1 MTFPSSFRSGED
13 KRGTEQ
19 LTAAMN
25 LRREVSNM
33 AWVLGFLVFCHFSG
47 KSRIQMPRAFHPV

>member
-1 MTFPSSFRSGED
+1 MPFLSFHSGED

-25 LRREVSNM
+25 LSREVLNM
-33 AWVLGFLVFCHFSG
+33 AWVFCHYSS
-47 KSRIQMPRAFHPV
+47 KSRIQMPRAFHPG